1 MGRVGIIG
9 VGHSRFGKRSD
20 ASLRELAFEAYREAL
35 DDAEIDTSD
44 IDASLV
50 CSATHYDKQRSP
62 AGVVAEYLGLNP
74 APTFNVEAA
83 CASSAVGLRTAWA
96 LVNSRLHDIVAIVG
110 VQKMTELSSEEIQ
123 ELMGRAGDVM
133 WESPFGTTMPAYY
146 AMYAN
151 AHMARYGTTQE
162 QMALVP
168 VKNRKYGTKNPKAM
182 FQKPVEIEE
191 VLKSRMVSYP
201 LKLYDCC
208 ANADGAACILVASRN
223 KVQKL
228 SDRPVWIA
236 GLGLASSP
244 MSLAGRTGPMTSFQ
258 VTKNAA
264 KEAYKMARVLPREVD
279 IAEVHDSFSITE
291 ILNYEDLGFARPGTG
306 AKLLEREETDLGGR
320 IPVNIDGGL
329 IAKGHPV
336 GATGAGQITALV
348 KQLRGEAGDLQV
360 DNAKVGLAQNIGG
373 IGMYAA
379 VTILRG

>member
-123 ELMGRAGDVM
+123 ELMGRAGDIM

-264 KEAYKMARVLPREVD
+264 KEAYKMAHVLPRDVD

-336 GATGAGQITALV
+336 GATGASQITALV
-348 KQLRGEAGDLQV
+348 RQLRGEAGDLQV

>member
-223 KVQKL
+223 KVQRL

-264 KEAYKMARVLPREVD
+264 KEAYKMAHVLPRDVD

-336 GATGAGQITALV
+336 GATGASQITALV
-348 KQLRGEAGDLQV
+348 RQLRGEAGDLQV

>member
-264 KEAYKMARVLPREVD
+264 KEAYKMARVLPRDVD

-336 GATGAGQITALV
+336 GATGASQITALV
-348 KQLRGEAGDLQV
+348 RQLRGEAGDLQV
-360 DNAKVGLAQNIGG
+360 DNANVGLAQNIGG

>member
-264 KEAYKMARVLPREVD
+264 KEAYKMARVLPKDVD

>member
-162 QMALVP
+162 QMALVS

-208 ANADGAACILVASRN
+208 ANADGAACILVASRD
-223 KVQKL
+223 KVRKL

-236 GLGLASSP
+236 GLGLASGP
-244 MSLAGRTGPMTSFQ
+244 MSLAGRIGPMTSFQ

-264 KEAYKMARVLPREVD
+264 KEAYKMARVLPRDVD

-336 GATGAGQITALV
+336 GATGASQITALV
-348 KQLRGEAGDLQV
+348 RQLRGEAGDLQV

>member
-208 ANADGAACILVASRN
+208 ANADGAACILVASRS

-264 KEAYKMARVLPREVD
+264 KEAYKMAHVLPRDVD

-336 GATGAGQITALV
+336 GATGASQITALV
-348 KQLRGEAGDLQV
+348 RQLRGEAGDLQV

>member
-208 ANADGAACILVASRN
+208 ANADGAACILVASRD

-336 GATGAGQITALV
+336 GATGASQITALV
-348 KQLRGEAGDLQV
+348 RQLRGEAGDLQV

>member
-96 LVNSRLHDIVAIVG
+96 LVNSRLHDIVAVVG
-110 VQKMTELSSEEIQ
+110 VQKMTELSSDEIQ

-208 ANADGAACILVASRN
+208 ANADGAACILVASRD
-223 KVQKL
+223 KVRKL

-264 KEAYKMARVLPREVD
+264 KEAYKMAHVLPRDVD

-336 GATGAGQITALV
+336 GATGASQITALV
-348 KQLRGEAGDLQV
+348 RQLRGEAGDLQV

>member
-96 LVNSRLHDIVAIVG
+96 LVNSRLHDIVAVVG

-208 ANADGAACILVASRN
+208 ANADGAACILVASRS

-264 KEAYKMARVLPREVD
+264 KEAYKMAHVLPRDVD

-336 GATGAGQITALV
+336 GATGASQITALV
-348 KQLRGEAGDLQV
+348 RQLRGEAGDLQV